1 MSLTKRQLGLWGAL
15 AATLAATWWAS
26 TVDIEEAPTSAREL
40 RSAPTGAAR
49 STVTAKADLS
59 ALGAER
65 PVFAA
70 EAPAVFGVPPPPLA
84 VVRQTAR
91 LAPPKP
97 RAPAMPYTYAGSLID
112 AEGARTLFLLEGE
125 RLVMARVG
133 EVVGRYRIDAFD
145 EHTVTLTYL
154 PLKEIQ
160 RIHLATA
167 P

>member
-1 MSLTKRQLGLWGAL
+1 MNKRQLGLWGAL
-15 AATLAATWWAS
+15 AVTLAATWWAS
-26 TVDIEEAPTSAREL
+26 TVDPDDAPTTVREL
-40 RSAPTGAAR
+40 RSAPTR
-49 STVTAKADLS
+49 TTRPIVTTKADLS
-59 ALGAER
+59 ALAAER
-65 PVFAA
+65 PAFAA
-70 EAPAVFGVPPPPLA
+70 EAPSVFGVPAPPPSA
-84 VVRQTAR
+84 RQTAR
-91 LAPPKP
+91 VAPPKL
-97 RAPAMPYTYAGSLID
+97 RAPTMPYTYAGSLID
-112 AEGARTLFLLEGE
+112 ADGARTLFLLDGE